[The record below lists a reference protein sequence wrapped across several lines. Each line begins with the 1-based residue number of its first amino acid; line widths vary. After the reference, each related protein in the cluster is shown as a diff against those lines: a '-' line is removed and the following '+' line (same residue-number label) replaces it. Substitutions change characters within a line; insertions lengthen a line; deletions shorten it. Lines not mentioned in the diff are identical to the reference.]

1 MNSPGLFGINNSNRN
16 FTEKETWGKN
26 QFNSSFPVALCKF
39 MKNEKVD
46 PNYLKVKNEKI
57 CHDLIDI
64 NDLFGTKEDS
74 PFFDFESKFY
84 KYQKYLSKNVPGTD
98 LVIWDQTKTKEVRAL
113 EIKLTAIPDHTTAEL
128 TEIEY
133 GSEIVVRPD
142 TIVYLVCSI
151 IENCKNGS
159 SSLKPFFENIPLEIF
174 NDLED
179 LFKYYK
185 EMIKILDHL
194 SSNMTNEPFLLQPI
208 WKTQGKSSKLSENC
222 FDVFVWSSASF
233 LKFIIDI
240 SMDIKPPKINRQNR
254 TTIWIVKML
263 CDFVNNGTFNH
274 EKICN
279 QLLYGTRND
288 KAFAISGNRTNKFMR
303 CKNLEKPRVKKS
315 DLKKIILNGGQN
327 YLSPER
333 RLDAI
338 IYNTPNLF

>member
-26 QFNSSFPVALCKF
+26 QFNSSFPAALCKF

-46 PNYLKVKNEKI
+46 ANYLKVENEKF
-57 CHDLIDI
+57 CHGFIDI
-64 NDLFGTKEDS
+64 NDLFGTKEDN
-74 PFFDFESKFY
+74 PFFDFESKFHR
-84 KYQKYLSKNVPGTD
+84 YQKYLSKTVPGTD
-98 LVIWDQTKTKEVRAL
+98 LVIWDKNKTKEIRAL
-113 EIKLTAIPDHTTAEL
+113 EIKLTAIPDNTTAEL
-128 TEIEY
+128 KEIEY

-151 IENCKNGS
+151 IENYKNDF
-159 SSLKPFFENIPLEIF
+159 SSLHPLFENIPKEIF
-174 NDLED
+174 DNLEE
-179 LFKYYK
+179 LFKYYE

-208 WKTQGKSSKLSENC
+208 WKTQGKSSMLSENC

-240 SMDIKPPKINRQNR
+240 SMEIKPPKINRQNR
-254 TTIWIVKML
+254 TTIWILKML
-263 CDFVNNGTFNH
+263 SDFVNYGSFNH
-274 EKICN
+274 EKITN

-315 DLKKIILNGGQN
+315 SLKKIILNGGQN
-327 YLSPER
+327 FLSPER